1 LRYFGRTQFASRDC
15 LSLETVWTYLSSM
28 RVYRKLTTFYKM
40 NIKLVC
46 FANSI
51 LYFSENI
58 NVFERTAAIY
68 NGKIVD
74 TGAKDL
80 PLIHVYM
87 DSN

>member
-1 LRYFGRTQFASRDC
+1 MKVGHIFDR
-15 LSLETVWTYLSSM
+15 
-28 RVYRKLTTFYKM
+28 
-40 NIKLVC
+40 VC
-46 FANSI
+46 FAKST

-58 NVFERTAAIY
+58 NVFESTAAIY

-74 TGAKDL
+74 TGAKEL